1 MRDVSF
7 DIARGEVL
15 GLVGESGSGKST
27 IGKTIG
33 GLAPVSSGSL
43 RIFGQ
48 DIARLR
54 GSALRAARRR
64 IGYVFQDPASSFNP
78 FMTVEES
85 IAEPMRVHGAFPEKG
100 ARVARVLEL
109 LDAVQLPRHMAKR
122 HPYELSGGQR
132 QRVGLARA
140 LTLRPELLIADEPT
154 SALDVSVQAKVLDIF
169 TELQQELGFAALFIS
184 HDLAVVELL
193 ADRVGVLQQGSLVE
207 VGPTAE
213 VLSHPKEPYTQA
225 LIAAVPVPDPKIQR
239 ARRAS
244 LA

>member
-1 MRDVSF
+1 
-7 DIARGEVL
+7 
-15 GLVGESGSGKST
+15 
-27 IGKTIG
+27 
-33 GLAPVSSGSL
+33 
-43 RIFGQ
+43 
-48 DIARLR
+48 
-54 GSALRAARRR
+54 
-64 IGYVFQDPASSFNP
+64 
-78 FMTVEES
+78 
-85 IAEPMRVHGAFPEKG
+85 
-100 ARVARVLEL
+100 
-109 LDAVQLPRHMAKR
+109 MAKR